1 VKSRSKK
8 RWPLWRSLL
17 AIAAGFA
24 LGCVPMARLAVAFAG
39 PAAKRRLSGENPGT
53 TSIKRILG
61 KKAAV
66 VVFTGDCLKGF
77 LPATIGRA
85 MGAEPWVVDSLMIAP
100 VAGHVTV
107 VGGKGVATLA
117 GALPAAD
124 ALAFAM
130 ICPIWVGATLNK
142 DHARG
147 VFVAIC
153 FYPIA
158 RWLLGRSRL
167 RVALSVS
174 APLALIYARL
184 RGTGWGKSELK
195 ARVIWKRLMYDADP
209 TGDSGGSE

>member
-1 VKSRSKK
+1 MKSRSKK

-117 GALPAAD
+117 GALPAAMSQ
-124 ALAFAM
+124 APSA
-130 ICPIWVGATLNK
+130 
-142 DHARG
+142 AR
-147 VFVAIC
+147 
-153 FYPIA
+153 
-158 RWLLGRSRL
+158 LSRL
-167 RVALSVS
+167 AATIPPRSSAVSSMARSV
-174 APLALIYARL
+174 
-184 RGTGWGKSELK
+184 
-195 ARVIWKRLMYDADP
+195 
-209 TGDSGGSE
+209 